1 MVEKA
6 EKPLEFH
13 IKCKGRN
20 FQGKE
25 SLEKA
30 VDAIVNIIQIPNS
43 NIISSYVNCMYALG
57 ENGQICHASYLNMHI
72 FDKNWGKISC
82 PYKVNIPSDLEKLEG
97 MKKKELVYF

>member
-6 EKPLEFH
+6 EKHLEFH

-30 VDAIVNIIQIPNS
+30 VDATINILQIPNS
-43 NIISSYVNCMYALG
+43 NTLSSYINCRHALG
-57 ENGQICHASYLNMHI
+57 ENGQICNASYSEL
-72 FDKNWGKISC
+72 DKNWGEISC
-82 PYKVNIPSDLEKLEG
+82 PYRFNIPHDWEE
-97 MKKKELVYF
+97 MKKK